1 MTAEAIYCFDTAT
14 VRFAIYPEGG
24 GRVVAEISEEPLR
37 DYFGA
42 DGGGESLV
50 QAYERNAG
58 LINALAI
65 EHHVAC
71 CGRPVLLESSDFELL
86 EL

>member
-1 MTAEAIYCFDTAT
+1 MLQLQKLE
-14 VRFAIYPEGG
+14 VRGFKKHRPAAA
-24 GRVVAEISEEPLR
+24 RVVAEISEEPLR